1 MGIIVDK
8 SPTQWMIE
16 PLRKYVDFGGRARRK
31 EYWWFSLLE
40 ALVMLPLIIGDA
52 VIFGSET
59 LARYGLGPLTAI
71 GLLGLFVPSVA
82 VLIRR
87 LQDSDRSGYWFL
99 IGFLPYIG
107 GLILLFLCILPGTD
121 GENRFGPDPI
131 SDSE

>member
-16 PLRKYVDFGGRARRK
+16 PLRKYATFGGRARRK
-31 EYWWFSLLE
+31 EYWWFSLFE
-40 ALVMLPLIIGDA
+40 TLVMLPLIIGDA
-52 VIFGSET
+52 VIFGPES

-99 IGFLPYIG
+99 IAFLPYIG